1 MSSIVLATLLLI
13 VAGAIVMLL
22 AIVQTRA
29 LFGSLPG
36 ADTKWRWQLLAG
48 LMVFFL
54 LGYATTALV
63 VLFGS
68 AELLMSLTGLVFF
81 FGSVFVLLVV
91 GTGRATIG
99 EMQHHEAESKVAE
112 DRASSAL
119 DQLST
124 IVDNLADG
132 LVAIRVDGTVEL
144 TNPALLKLFQL
155 PFDPKGE
162 TVDALPGSLVSLARA
177 CLEAG
182 EVVTRE
188 LPLPDG
194 RIARGVASTIR
205 SAEPSPTSGT
215 VKDSGVVMILRDITL
230 DKEIDR
236 MKSDFTAVVSHEL
249 RTPLTSVLGFAKLI
263 RNALE
268 KRIFPALPEGD
279 KRVDKAR
286 EKIRLNLDIVLSEGK
301 RLTALINDVL
311 DISKMESGQMQWNI
325 ERLQPHTFLDQ
336 AMQATTALFTAKPG
350 VKMVRDLPDELPAID
365 GDPDR
370 LVQVVINL
378 ISNAVKFTDVG
389 SVTISAKAIPVSMG
403 FEGAGVRI
411 SVTDTG
417 IGLEPQDRQA
427 VFEKFKQVGDTLTDR
442 PKGTGLGLPICR
454 EIITHLGGIIYAD
467 STPGEGST
475 FAFEL
480 PLTTGTQSL
489 PPDDPSLPGDLQSS
503 ALPTADQTDEAVLEH
518 LSRQLDA
525 LQLGLATRHES
536 DAPPDAEILVVDDDP
551 SIRNLLEQQLTERG
565 YRVRLATN
573 GMEAMTELRRA
584 APDLVLLDVMMPGLS
599 GFDVAA
605 MLRSD
610 PELGRL
616 PIVILSI
623 VEDTE
628 RGYQLGVD
636 RFLHK
641 PIDAESLVAE
651 LEPLLANIR
660 HGNRVLMVGS
670 FDGRLRRTRNLIRE
684 HGLEIVGQCGREECL
699 ERARATRP
707 QVVVLEGAGPSM
719 DALARELR
727 GEPGL
732 EGIHLLWLLGAP
744 TPERLD
750 RLERL
755 RKG

>member
-1 MSSIVLATLLLI
+1 MSSIVLATVLLV

-22 AIVQTRA
+22 AIVQTRRLFAA
-29 LFGSLPG
+29 LQDPS
-36 ADTKWRWQLLAG
+36 AQRRWQMLAG

-54 LGYATTALV
+54 LGYAATAGV
-63 VLFGS
+63 VAAGTP
-68 AELLMSLTGLVFF
+68 AMLMTLTGLVFF

-91 GTGRATIG
+91 GTGRATIA
-99 EMQHHEAESKVAE
+99 ELQHHEHEAKEAGQRAEA
-112 DRASSAL
+112 AL

-144 TNPALLKLFQL
+144 TNPALQRLFGL
-155 PFDPKGE
+155 ERDPRGE
-162 TVDALPGSLVSLARA
+162 TVDALPGSLVGLARA

-182 EVVTRE
+182 EVVVRE
-188 LPLPDG
+188 IPLPDG

-205 SAEPSPTSGT
+205 PAEPSTTSG
-215 VKDSGVVMILRDITL
+215 VIRDAGVVMILRDITL

-263 RNALE
+263 RNNLE
-268 KRIFPALPEGD
+268 KRIFPALPEGE

-286 EKIRLNLDIVLSEGK
+286 DKIRMNLDIVMSEGR

-311 DISKMESGQMQWNI
+311 DISKMESGQMQWNL
-325 ERLQPHTFLDQ
+325 EDLEPEAVVDQ
-336 AMQATTALFTAKPG
+336 ALQATHALFEARNDLSL
-350 VKMVRDLPDELPAID
+350 VRDIPADLPRLH

-378 ISNAVKFTDVG
+378 ISNAVKFTDAGTVE
-389 SVTISAKAIPVSMG
+389 VSARPIDTSPAFDGP
-403 FEGAGVRI
+403 GVRI
-411 SVTDTG
+411 AVQDTG
-417 IGLEPQDRQA
+417 IGLDPGDREA

-454 EIITHLGGIIYAD
+454 EIVTHLGGRIYAK
-467 STPGEGST
+467 SIVGEGST

-480 PLTTGTQSL
+480 PIAPSAQQAAGGRVTTN
-489 PPDDPSLPGDLQSS
+489 PG
-503 ALPTADQTDEAVLEH
+503 LPTREQTDEAVLAH
-518 LSRQLDA
+518 LGRQLDA
-525 LQLGLATRHES
+525 LQLDPSIGLSVRP
-536 DAPPDAEILVVDDDP
+536 DAPVPKDAEILVVDDDP
-551 SIRNLLEQQLTERG
+551 SIRDLLKQQLTERG
-565 YRVRLATN
+565 FRVRLASN
-573 GMEAMTELRRA
+573 GTDAMTELRRK

-610 PELGRL
+610 PDLGRL

-628 RGYQLGVD
+628 RGYRLGVD

-641 PIDAESLVAE
+641 PIDAEALVAV
-651 LEPLLANIR
+651 LDPLLENAR
-660 HGNRVLMVGS
+660 TGNRVLMVGS
-670 FDGRLRRTRNLIRE
+670 FDGRLRKTRALLRD
-684 HGLEIVGQCGREECL
+684 HGLEIVGQCGPDECL
-699 ERARATRP
+699 ERATATKP

-719 DALARELR
+719 DALARSLR
-727 GEPGL
+727 AAPGL
-732 EGIHLLWLLGAP
+732 EDVHLLWLLGAP

-755 RKG
+755 RKR